1 MVMIVINILS
11 AAGSITVPNIV
22 LILYLRAINPSNLKR
37 ENSIRMV
44 RFQETRVNFYKKSK
58 NYTESVNP
66 AYIKA
71 INARLY

>member
-1 MVMIVINILS
+1 MIVINILS

-37 ENSIRMV
+37 ENSIRTV
-44 RFQETRVNFYKKSK
+44 RFQETRVNFYKKRK
-58 NYTESVNP
+58 NYTESVIP